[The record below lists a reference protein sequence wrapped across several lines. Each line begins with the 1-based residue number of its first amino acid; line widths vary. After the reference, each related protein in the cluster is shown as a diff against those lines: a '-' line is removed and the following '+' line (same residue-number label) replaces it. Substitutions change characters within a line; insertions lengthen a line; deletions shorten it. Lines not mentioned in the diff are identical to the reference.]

1 MDVALADWHAAGLRV
16 ASTVRLARLDCLEQ
30 SLLLHRL
37 GALSAGD
44 AQNLKNIWSVQVP
57 VGTTESPCLSG
68 VSFVSDGTF
77 RLPHVLPS
85 DKSLGYFLTSL
96 PGLK

>member
-68 VSFVSDGTF
+68 VSFVPDGTSVYHMSYPAIN
-77 RLPHVLPS
+77 RWAI
-85 DKSLGYFLTSL
+85 FLR
-96 PGLK
+96 PYRD